1 MRVEV
6 SAAGRW
12 GLPSVFLAQVA
23 VFGSAVCLLDLAAD
37 RPAGARPAVIF
48 FAVAAILFASMAALM
63 RYGSR
68 RTVAAT
74 LFGMGFL
81 APAYLGGLVAVHFTG
96 AGLSDPGWYP
106 VARAVTLAAAAV
118 AYLASLC
125 LIGARRT
132 PSPAPRMALL
142 LMRHLPLVA
151 VSVTLLNFVAIHQ
164 ADLLAAEAARANP
177 GEYANGDFYL
187 DGAPATAWTHGA
199 ILGIAGVVALVL
211 AGIARRRGVSAPLLV
226 GLGVAGLP
234 YLFLLLAAPFV
245 LSGASGEPVPQV
257 LADGPGWYLP
267 AIATQ
272 VSLAGIA
279 YAVIMALMVRAGSRQ
294 PARPWR
300 VSATRVPKDGRW

>member
-1 MRVEV
+1 M
-6 SAAGRW
+6 
-12 GLPSVFLAQVA
+12 FLGQVA
-23 VFGSAVCLLDLAAD
+23 VFGSAVCLLDLASARSAD
-37 RPAGARPAVIF
+37 ARLAVIF

-68 RTVAAT
+68 RAVAAA

-81 APAYLGGLVAVHFTG
+81 APAYLGGLAAVHFTG
-96 AGLSDPGWYP
+96 AGPSDPGWYP

-118 AYLASLC
+118 AYLTSLC
-125 LIGARRT
+125 LLGARRT
-132 PSPAPRMALL
+132 PSPAPRTALL

-151 VSVTLLNFVAIHQ
+151 VSVTLLNFVAIGQ
-164 ADLLAAEAARANP
+164 ADLLAAEAVRANP

-187 DGAPATAWTHGA
+187 DGVPAAAWTHGA
-199 ILGIAGVVALVL
+199 ILGVAGVVALVL

-226 GLGVAGLP
+226 GVGVAGP
-234 YLFLLLAAPFV
+234 VYLFLLLAAAMASPFV

-272 VSLAGIA
+272 VSLAGLA
-279 YAVIMALMVRAGSRQ
+279 YAVIMALMVNAGSCQ
-294 PARPWR
+294 PARP
-300 VSATRVPKDGRW
+300 